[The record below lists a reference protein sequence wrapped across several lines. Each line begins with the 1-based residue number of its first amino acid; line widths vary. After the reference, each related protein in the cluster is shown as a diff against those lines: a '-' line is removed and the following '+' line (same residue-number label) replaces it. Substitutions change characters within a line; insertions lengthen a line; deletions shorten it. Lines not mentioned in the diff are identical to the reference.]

1 MTKCL
6 LKALKAVNLENHL
19 ELFRSFGYD
28 SAGALAHFHHEHF
41 KQLTLSPDELLRFHA
56 LLDVLKEA
64 TLEGKI
70 CPHYSK
76 SSRQT
81 SARAKS
87 TEPPNY
93 HHRNAQSNRTNH
105 LHTKKPSNGNLKSK
119 RSSSST
125 AVNGRSS
132 SLSLNVKSH
141 ANGFVLQKPSTGVIR
156 QQTNHDQH
164 FFGPKSHF
172 NRPPVEHV
180 RVRETTNSKK
190 KLFTLTCL

>member
-41 KQLTLSPDELLRFHA
+41 KQLTLSPDELLRFHS

-81 SARAKS
+81 SSRAKS
-87 TEPPNY
+87 TEPPNHH
-93 HHRNAQSNRTNH
+93 HHRANNLHAVKKQSNE
-105 LHTKKPSNGNLKSK
+105 NLKSK

-125 AVNGRSS
+125 AINGRSS
-132 SLSLNVKSH
+132 SSLSFNAKSH
-141 ANGFVLQKPSTGVIR
+141 ANGVMLQKPSTGAIR
-156 QQTNHDQH
+156 QKTNHDQQ

-180 RVRETTNSKK
+180 KVSKR
-190 KLFTLTCL
+190 CSP